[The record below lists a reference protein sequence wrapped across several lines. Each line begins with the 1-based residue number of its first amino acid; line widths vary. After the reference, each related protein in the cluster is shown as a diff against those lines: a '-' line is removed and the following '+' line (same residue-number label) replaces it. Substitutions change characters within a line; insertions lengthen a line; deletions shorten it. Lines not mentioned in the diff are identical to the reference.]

1 MVSVPKAENTNV
13 IKVAHVCISFFF
25 FFSVCV
31 CALLGTCG
39 IFYDDDELNKEC
51 QFNGGTFF

>member
-13 IKVAHVCISFFF
+13 IKVAHVCISFFLF
-25 FFSVCV
+25 FLGVCV
-31 CALLGTCG
+31 LLGTCG
-39 IFYDDDELNKEC
+39 IFDDDELNKEC